1 MPRYLANPSRGPRC
15 GPVRASGRR
24 ISADV
29 SGIRSAL
36 EREGT
41 RVIPVLVQGAA
52 MASARDLPED
62 LVRLARRNAVEL
74 RDARWAGDV
83 SRLVRALERI
93 AAEKAASGARAV
105 AGAGIDRTPTLR
117 RTRGAPRLAAARAR

>member
-29 SGIRSAL
+29 SGIRAAL

-52 MASARDLPED
+52 MPSARDLPED
-62 LVRLARRNAVEL
+62 LVKLARRNSVEL
-74 RDARWAGDV
+74 REARWADDV

-93 AAEKAASGARAV
+93 AAEKAASGACCRGSRDRQTP
-105 AGAGIDRTPTLR
+105 AGRK
-117 RTRGAPRLAAARAR
+117 RGAPRLAAARAR